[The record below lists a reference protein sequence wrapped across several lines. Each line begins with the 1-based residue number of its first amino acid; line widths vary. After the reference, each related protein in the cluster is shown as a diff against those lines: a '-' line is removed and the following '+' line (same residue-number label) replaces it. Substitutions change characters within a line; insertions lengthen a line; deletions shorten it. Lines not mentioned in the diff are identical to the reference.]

1 MRGKMTGMKSLI
13 VMLELELGPTG
24 DISFSGGALRGRR
37 GPVKGPIISPLE
49 VELAVELTR
58 IEWSTIIGPG
68 SARIGWDQGG
78 ADASSLIP

>member
-1 MRGKMTGMKSLI
+1 MTGMKSLI
-13 VMLELELGPTG
+13 VMLELELELELGPT
-24 DISFSGGALRGRR
+24 GALRGRR

-78 ADASSLIP
+78 DDASSLIP